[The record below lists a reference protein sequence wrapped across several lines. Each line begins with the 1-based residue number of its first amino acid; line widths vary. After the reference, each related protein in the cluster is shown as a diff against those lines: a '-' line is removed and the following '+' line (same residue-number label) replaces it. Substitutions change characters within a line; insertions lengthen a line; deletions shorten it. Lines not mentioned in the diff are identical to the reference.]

1 MVVSVINE
9 FVFDMLL
16 IVFTLI
22 LLVTFIVSI
31 IFEERK
37 GLKKRT
43 FFKYNIYYD
52 VDHSLYVDMVKKM
65 KRVIFKK
72 KLELFWFSLLV
83 FLRRIFV
90 WSKN

>member
-16 IVFTLI
+16 IVFALI
-22 LLVTFIVSI
+22 LLVICIVNCI
-31 IFEERK
+31 IEERK
-37 GLKKRT
+37 DWDNRN
-43 FFKYNIYYD
+43 FFKYKIYYE

-65 KRVIFKK
+65 KRVIFRK

-90 WSKN
+90 WNKN

>member
-9 FVFDMLL
+9 FVIDMLL

-22 LLVTFIVSI
+22 LLVICIVSC

-37 GLKKRT
+37 NWDNRN
-43 FFKYNIYYD
+43 FFEYKIYYD
-52 VDHSLYVDMVKKM
+52 TEYSLYVDMVKKM
-65 KRVIFKK
+65 KRVIFRK

-90 WSKN
+90 WNKN